1 MKKLWFLFLL
11 VAALTVLLAVN
22 VAAQTDSEGEDTPPR
37 AFAAI
42 DLSAGF
48 PLDPL
53 LISLNGGGDIDVSDW
68 GDECVGFVTELPTV
82 TLNWTGESDFVE
94 AFFYSDHDPVL
105 VVETPSGEFLCN
117 DDANEAILDPVVQID
132 DPEQGRYNIW
142 VGSYDEGQLLP
153 GLLVLTTRHEV
164 NIGTFAWQPD
174 HPSFSTRKPRRG
186 ARGERRRAAP
196 SRCRRRR
203 SGGCCVHGLG
213 KRRRRHHP
221 HRHRERHSPR
231 FRCQHT
237 GRFCNG
243 FIHTLPDYVVNVTE
257 EPVHLRFSLR
267 ATATP
272 PWWWKTPAARST
284 ATMITNQ
291 ART

>member
-1 MKKLWFLFLL
+1 M
-11 VAALTVLLAVN
+11 
-22 VAAQTDSEGEDTPPR
+22 
-37 AFAAI
+37 
-42 DLSAGF
+42 
-48 PLDPL
+48 
-53 LISLNGGGDIDVSDW
+53 
-68 GDECVGFVTELPTV
+68 
-82 TLNWTGESDFVE
+82 
-94 AFFYSDHDPVL
+94 L

-164 NIGTFAWQPD
+164 NIGTFAPGNLI
-174 HPSFSTRKPRRG
+174 TRHSVPENHVE
-186 ARGERRRAAP
+186 AHEVNDDA
-196 SRCRRRR
+196 
-203 SGGCCVHGLG
+203 L
-213 KRRRRHHP
+213 P
-221 HRHRERHSPR
+221 HRDADEEDLAAVASTDWESGDDAIT
-231 FRCQHT
+231 HT
-237 GRFCNG
+237 VTVSGTVPAFDVSTPGRFCNG